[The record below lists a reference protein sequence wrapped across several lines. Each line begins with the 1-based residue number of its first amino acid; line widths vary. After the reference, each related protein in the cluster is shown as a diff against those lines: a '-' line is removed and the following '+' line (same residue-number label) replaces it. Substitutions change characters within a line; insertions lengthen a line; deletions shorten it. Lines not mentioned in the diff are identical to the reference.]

1 MSSKGYILDACL
13 NFINASDPTV
23 KTYFVCASTFKK
35 EDLKSVYIYLVAVA
49 AVVELVAGELV
60 VEVVAVEEDIAAA
73 AAAGEFLPCFVVVVA
88 NLINSVNSETVT
100 EDDSESHTFENT

>member
-1 MSSKGYILDACL
+1 MSSKGYILDVCL
-13 NFINASDPTV
+13 DFINASDPTV

-60 VEVVAVEEDIAAA
+60 VVVAVEEDIVAAA
-73 AAAGEFLPCFVVVVA
+73 AAAGEFFRFVVVVA